1 MDGGVVVI
9 IFWLLLSAGVGM
21 LADSR
26 GRSWFGFFLLAVFL
40 SPLLGLIV
48 VLVMRDEKKAL
59 EDARD
64 RQLGEDRRMQE
75 LKTMAGAVAKT
86 NIDPTPRP
94 VAVPVAQRSVADELS
109 KLASLRDSGVL
120 TDAEFQAQKAL
131 LLKPAL

>member
-1 MDGGVVVI
+1 MDGGAAVI

-75 LKTMAGAVAKT
+75 LKTMAGTVVKAGQVQPGAVV
-86 NIDPTPRP
+86 PP
-94 VAVPVAQRSVADELS
+94 VAGRSVADELS
-109 KLASLRDSGVL
+109 KLAALRDSGVL
-120 TDAEFQAQKAL
+120 TDVEFQAQKAV
-131 LLKPAL
+131 LLKPAV